1 MKPNTPFRMI
11 NFSEDCHEYGSQ
23 KELKDLINEVI
34 ESLGKYSEGSTHG
47 GLSPTM
53 IQDIISI
60 LLYQEDNSSVSVKIS
75 KDIDEYHLYLEILN
89 KEK

>member
-1 MKPNTPFRMI
+1 MI
-11 NFSEDCHEYGSQ
+11 NFSEDCHEYSSQ
-23 KELKDLINEVI
+23 EDLKDLINEVI
-34 ESLGKYSEGSTHG
+34 EKLGNYSEGSTHG

-60 LLYQEDNSSVSVKIS
+60 LLYQEDNSSVSIKIS
-75 KDIDEYHLYLEILN
+75 KDIDDYHLYLEILN